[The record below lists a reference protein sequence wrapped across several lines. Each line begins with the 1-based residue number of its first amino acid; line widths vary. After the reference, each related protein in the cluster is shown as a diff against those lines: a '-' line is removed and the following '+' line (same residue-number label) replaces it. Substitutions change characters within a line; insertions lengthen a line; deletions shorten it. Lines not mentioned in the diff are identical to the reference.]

1 LRRNGVVIVGA
12 GLSGLYAATL
22 LARSGVACTVLEAR
36 ARIGG
41 RILSVAPDPAGAARY
56 DLGPA
61 WFWPD
66 MQPRLR
72 RLVGE
77 LGLEAFAQHSAGAVL
92 VERFRLEP
100 PQRYERG
107 FNAEPRS
114 MRLLGGM
121 TTLAEA
127 VAVALPPGCV
137 QCGERV
143 TAIRGEGA
151 GPVEIDA
158 IGPDGARKI
167 MADAVI
173 LALPPRLAA
182 GRIVFSP
189 ALPPRLR
196 GALEAVPTWMAGQ
209 AKVLAVY
216 DNAFWKAQGL
226 SGTVSSFVG
235 PLGEVHDASAPDGH
249 PALFGFVGLPAAAR
263 AALGSEGVKQQA
275 LVQFARLFGPRAVQP
290 LAVYVEDWA
299 VDPCTA
305 MPADGEAASGH
316 PAYGPPPPFDGPWQG
331 RIVFAGTEAALE
343 HGGYLEGALEA
354 AEAAVG
360 EIAGQAAMDSVA
372 G

>member
-1 LRRNGVVIVGA
+1 MVIVGA
-12 GLSGLYAATL
+12 GLSGLYAAVL
-22 LARSGVACTVLEAR
+22 LTRSGVACTVLEAR
-36 ARIGG
+36 GRIGG
-41 RILSVAPDPAGAARY
+41 RILSLAPDPAGAARY

-72 RLVGE
+72 RLVEE
-77 LGLEAFAQHSAGAVL
+77 LGLEAFAQHSEGAVL
-92 VERFRLEP
+92 VERFRLES

-107 FNAEPRS
+107 FNSEPRS

-121 TTLAEA
+121 ASLAEA
-127 VAVALPPGCV
+127 VAGMLRPGCV
-137 QCGERV
+137 QCGVRV
-143 TAIRGEGA
+143 TTIRGEGG
-151 GPVEIDA
+151 GPVELDVEA
-158 IGPDGARKI
+158 PDGARKI
-167 MADAVI
+167 LADAVI

-216 DNAFWKAQGL
+216 DHAFWKAQGL

-235 PLGEVHDASAPDGH
+235 PLGEVHDASAPDG
-249 PALFGFVGLPAAAR
+249 PAALFGFVGLPAAAR
-263 AALGSEGVKQQA
+263 AALGPQGVKQQA
-275 LVQFARLFGPRAVQP
+275 LVQFARLFGPQAAQP
-290 LAVYVEDWA
+290 LAVYIEDWS
-299 VDPCTA
+299 VDPDTA
-305 MPADGEAASGH
+305 MPADGHAVGGH

-331 RIVFAGTEAALE
+331 RVVFAGTEVALE

-360 EIAGQAAMDSVA
+360 EIVGLAALGGVA

>member
-1 LRRNGVVIVGA
+1 MRRNGVVIVGA
-12 GLSGLYAATL
+12 GLSGLYAAAL
-22 LARSGVACTVLEAR
+22 LTRSGVACTVLEAR

-41 RILSVAPDPAGAARY
+41 RILSRAPNLASAACY

-72 RLVGE
+72 RLIGA
-77 LGLEAFAQHSAGAVL
+77 LGLEAFVQHSEGAVL

-107 FNAEPRS
+107 FNTEPRS

-121 TTLAEA
+121 ATLADA
-127 VAVALPPGCV
+127 VAAMLPPGCV
-137 QCGERV
+137 QCGVQV
-143 TAIRGEGA
+143 TALHGDGA

-158 IGPDGARKI
+158 VGPDGTRKI
-167 MADAVI
+167 MADTVI

-182 GRIVFSP
+182 GQIAFSP
-189 ALPPRLR
+189 ALPSRLR

-216 DNAFWKAQGL
+216 EDAFWKAQGL
-226 SGTVSSFVG
+226 SGMVSSFVG

-263 AALGSEGVKQQA
+263 AALGAEGMKQQA
-275 LVQFARLFGPRAVQP
+275 LAQFVRLFGPRAAQP
-290 LAVYVEDWA
+290 LAVYLQDWA
-299 VDPCTA
+299 LEPCTA
-305 MPADGEAASGH
+305 TPADGQAAGGH
-316 PAYGPPPPFDGPWQG
+316 PTYGPPPPFEGPWLG
-331 RIVFAGTEAALE
+331 RVVFAGTEAALE

-354 AEAAVG
+354 AEAAVK
-360 EIAGQAAMDSVA
+360 EIAERATLDRMA